1 MLKYAFYIIVALMV
15 AGLLIFSFWSWK
27 RLPDVRT
34 ETINREIIKPVE
46 VRIIERYIEGTIDT
60 VYIDNKPQ
68 SIAIYETKK
77 DTLDTQVDVKVK
89 YFIEQNR
96 FDSDIDIKTNH
107 KETVIETTKYITQK
121 PRLIRFISGVSVGF
135 VDDKDNTGLKNAGV
149 DAGIKLRDKYS
160 VSVFANTDNVFGM
173 RFGIDF

>member
-1 MLKYAFYIIVALMV
+1 MALIV

-27 RLPDVRT
+27 KLPDIRT

-46 VRIIERYIEGTIDT
+46 VRIIERYIEGIIDT
-60 VYIDNKPQ
+60 VYINNKPQ
-68 SIAIYETKK
+68 SIAVYETKK
-77 DTLDTQVDVKVK
+77 DTLDTQVDVKVR

-96 FDSDIDIKTNH
+96 FDSDIGIKTNH

-135 VDDKDNTGLKNAGV
+135 IDDKDKAGLKNAGL

-160 VSVFANTDNVFGM
+160 VSIFANTDNVFGM
-173 RFGIDF
+173 RLGIDF